1 MFPGR
6 RLPNTGSHELT
17 SGLLRPISVGCGAG
31 WTWVK
36 DLRNGHLGFLSC
48 FLALV
53 KGKASHSDDT
63 LGLEDSDNLLQMV
76 LTNSLKLLTTFAR

>member
-1 MFPGR
+1 MLSGR
-6 RLPNTGSHELT
+6 SSPDTGFHQLT
-17 SGLLRPISVGCGAG
+17 SGLTGPISVGCGAG

-53 KGKASHSDDT
+53 KGKASNSDDT
-63 LGLEDSDNLLQMV
+63 LGLEDSDNFLQMV
-76 LTNSLKLLTTFAR
+76 LTNGLKLLTTFAR